1 MTTFR
6 WDKVGKAIARLVSTR
21 AARDLNNITDEGKEK
36 IKELAGEV
44 GTYDYNDMTNVPLIN
59 NVPLRNQL
67 SLDDLGVQAQG
78 NYVEQSELEAYAL
91 KSDLSEYATQDDL
104 TDVALKSEL
113 EGFLTESDLTN
124 YATKDEIPSL
134 TSSDFQP
141 FDDTK
146 TYNKGDWVIVNLP
159 EGKAIYESLV
169 NDNINNSLYDESKWL
184 KLEAITGASSYP
196 FFYGINKYFP
206 VSPNNACWLHD
217 SGQGFQKIFYPGYY
231 NWILSKATKDQ
242 DNFKVAKL
250 YTWQTSDNYVYWT
263 STDEPQIGTKIYGG
277 YDPTLGNN
285 HVHYGFVSALTETG
299 FTFEDIYSTQ
309 RTVTLVS
316 GVLADNT
323 TITDYDYVVD
333 VQNETFKLPKKN
345 GEENLPSG
353 EVIENI
359 FPQEIGTTLLTYT
372 VPANGFVFVAG
383 LSTGGSLIVSKNNRL
398 VENGGAGTANIYNA
412 NIFCLKGDVIGVRD
426 DTGTRTGIISYFEY
440 AKGNGDLYHYIGKV
454 ETNDDFINVVNELP
468 TKVNAAEAAHA
479 AMPSDTYV
487 DLTLPATGGIVE
499 APADGYLLF
508 SQAASVVGL
517 YSQFNSISTE
527 LVPRTN
533 MLIQASSSFPSDIC
547 TIMMPMS
554 KGQKTY
560 VFYNTDGTLYAFRF
574 IYANGSKPVTSDGPS
589 GESGGESGGSLT
601 N

>member
-78 NYVEQSELEAYAL
+78 NYVEQSELESYAL

-104 TDVALKSEL
+104 TDLALKSEL
-113 EGFLTESDLTN
+113 EGFLTESDLSD

-141 FDDTK
+141 FDGTK
-146 TYNKGDWVIVNLP
+146 AYNKGDWVIVNLP

-217 SGQGFQKIFYPGYY
+217 FGQGFQKIFYPGYY
-231 NWILSKATKDQ
+231 NWILSKAIKDQ
-242 DNFKVAKL
+242 NNFKVAKL
-250 YTWQTSDNYVYWT
+250 YRWQTADDAYTFWT
-263 STDEPQIGTKIYGG
+263 STNEPQLGTVVYGG
-277 YDPTLGNN
+277 GVGDMKL
-285 HVHYGFVSALTETG
+285 YGTVVELVENG
-299 FTFEDIYSTQ
+299 FTFENNIEQNTLE
-309 RTVTLVS
+309 TVFLID
-316 GVLADNT
+316 GNLRDNEL
-323 TITDYDYVVD
+323 ITDYDYVVD
-333 VQNETFKLPKKN
+333 TQNETFKLPKKN

-353 EVIENI
+353 EIIENI
-359 FPQEIGTTLLTYT
+359 FPQEIGTTRVSYT
-372 VPANGFVFVAG
+372 IPANGFVFVAG
-383 LSTGGSLIVSKNNRL
+383 LSTGGSLQVFKNNRL
-398 VENGGAGTANIYNA
+398 IENGGASSANIYNA
-412 NIFCLKGDVIGVRD
+412 NIFCLKGDVIGIQN
-426 DTGTRTGIISYFEY
+426 DTGTRSGIISYFEY
-440 AKGNGDLYHYIGKV
+440 AKGNGDLYHYIGKI
-454 ETNDDFINVVNELP
+454 ETNNDFTNVVNELP

-479 AMPSDTYV
+479 VAPSNIYIDVPVT
-487 DLTLPATGGIVE
+487 ATNQDYKS
-499 APADGYLLF
+499 PADGYICLKSDGIERINLTNTSNGLLMSCVGGESYGPAITMYVSKDDIVRYNF
-508 SQAASVVGL
+508 TGSASIVHL
-517 YSQFNSISTE
+517 
-527 LVPRTN
+527 
-533 MLIQASSSFPSDIC
+533 
-547 TIMMPMS
+547 
-554 KGQKTY
+554 
-560 VFYNTDGTLYAFRF
+560 RF
-574 IYANGSKPVTSDGPS
+574 VYANGSKPATVNEPL
-589 GESGGESGGSLT
+589 GEPGGESGGSLT
-601 N
+601 D

>member
-21 AARDLNNITDEGKEK
+21 AARDLNNITDEGKAK
-36 IKELAGEV
+36 VKELAGEV
-44 GTYDYNDMTNVPLIN
+44 GTYDYNEMTNIPLIN
-59 NVPLRNQL
+59 NVPLKNQL

-78 NYVEQSELEAYAL
+78 DYVEHSELEPYAL
-91 KSDLSEYATQDDL
+91 KDELNAYATQDDL

-113 EGFLTESDLTN
+113 EGFLTESDLVN
-124 YATKDEIPSL
+124 YATKDELPDL
-134 TSSDFQP
+134 TTLDVQAYDSAV
-141 FDDTK
+141 
-146 TYNKGDWVIVNLP
+146 TYQTGGWVTATVDSKKYIF
-159 EGKAIYESLV
+159 ESLI
-169 NDNINNSLYDESKWL
+169 DNNLGNAVEDETSWK
-184 KLEAITGASSYP
+184 KVEFGSVASVSSP
-196 FFYGINKYFP
+196 FFYGLNGYFD
-206 VSPNNACWLHD
+206 VAPNNVCWARET
-217 SGQGFQKIFYPGYY
+217 GEGFQKSLYPGLY
-231 NWILSKATKDQ
+231 NWILNKAIADQ
-242 DNFKVAKL
+242 DKFKVAKL
-250 YTWQTSDNYVYWT
+250 YTWKTADGAYAYWT
-263 STDEPQIGTKIYGG
+263 STDEPQVGTEVYGG
-277 YDPTLGNN
+277 YDPKLGNN
-285 HVHYGFVSALTETG
+285 HAHYGFVSALTETG
-299 FTFEDIYSTQ
+299 FTFEDIYNTQ

-316 GVLADNT
+316 GVLVDNT

-333 VQNETFKLPKKN
+333 VQNETFRLPKKN

-353 EVIENI
+353 EFVENI

-372 VPANGFVFVAG
+372 APANGFVFVSG
-383 LSTGGSLIVSKNNRL
+383 LSTSGSLLVFKNNGI
-398 VENGGAGTANIYNA
+398 VEHGGAGTVNIYNA
-412 NIFCLKGDVIGVRD
+412 NIFCLKGDIIGVRD

-440 AKGNGDLYHYIGKV
+440 AKGNGDLYHYVGKV
-454 ETNDDFINVVNELP
+454 EENDDFINVVNELP

-499 APADGYLLF
+499 APADGYLLLA
-508 SQAASVVGL
+508 QAASVGGL

-533 MLIQASSSFPSDIC
+533 MLVQASSSFPADIC

-574 IYANGSKPVTSDGPS
+574 IYANGSKPVVDGPS
-589 GESGGESGGSLT
+589 GGSGGESGGSL
-601 N
+601 